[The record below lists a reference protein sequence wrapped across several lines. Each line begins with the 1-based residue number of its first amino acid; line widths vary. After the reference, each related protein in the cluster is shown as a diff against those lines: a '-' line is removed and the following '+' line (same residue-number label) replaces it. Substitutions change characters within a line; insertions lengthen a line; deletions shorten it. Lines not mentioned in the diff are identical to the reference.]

1 MSRLLN
7 ASVIAL
13 AMALAVT
20 TTYAEA
26 PKEKLQMNSEYKIN
40 TDVRSNAIQ
49 GMGNKILD
57 EASSARYLVRVDNDG
72 TEYAYNIK
80 RLGSKD
86 LGYTGNPDDIAGYI
100 FFNLTVYIDGTKVQE
115 QTTAFIP
122 SEYSNAIKFL
132 KMDRD
137 ENKTYDLNLGMDS
150 EKRLYIITSPTD
162 VVYLNKAETIKKPV
176 TIKEKNKR
184 FVL

>member
-13 AMALAVT
+13 AMALSVT

-26 PKEKLQMNSEYKIN
+26 PKEKLEMNSNYKAN
-40 TDVRSNAIQ
+40 ADVRSNTIQ

-57 EASSARYLVRVDNDG
+57 EATSARYLVRVDTDG

-86 LGYTGNPDDIAGYI
+86 LGYTGDQEDISGYI
-100 FFNLTVYIDGTKVQE
+100 FFNLTVYIDGKKRQE
-115 QTTAFIP
+115 QTTTFVP
-122 SEYSNAIKFL
+122 SAYSDAIMFK

-137 ENKTYDLNLGMDS
+137 ENNTYDFDLGMDK
-150 EKRLYIITSPTD
+150 ENRLYIITSPTD
-162 VVYLNKAETIKKPV
+162 VVYLDKKETIKTPV
-176 TIKEKNKR
+176 SIQEKNKR
-184 FVL
+184 FIF